1 MQDIAGLTY
10 GWAAPLI
17 IGGGQV
23 LFTFTFKEN
32 QMELEITAKRLIDLL
47 NADNNAAFAP
57 TPKQW
62 ADLERLVTC
71 PSVQSLTDDELE
83 IFVGGGED
91 EMLELARRSP
101 ALDELYSLLNIIF
114 EGE

>member
-1 MQDIAGLTY
+1 
-10 GWAAPLI
+10 
-17 IGGGQV
+17 
-23 LFTFTFKEN
+23 
-32 QMELEITAKRLIDLL
+32 
-47 NADNNAAFAP
+47 
-57 TPKQW
+57 
-62 ADLERLVTC
+62 
-71 PSVQSLTDDELE
+71 VQSLTDDELE